1 MAKADELQ
9 VPAFPGA
16 EGYGKYTTGGRNG
29 EVYIVT
35 NLNDSG
41 PGSLR
46 DAVSESNRFV
56 VFEVSGNIILD
67 SPLRI
72 REDNLTIAGQT
83 VPCDG
88 ITVTNH
94 FTYIEGNNTIIRYMD
109 FRMGDLTESMADAL
123 SVRNRKDLI
132 IDHSSMSWSI
142 DEVASIYD
150 MKNVTLQHS
159 VVAEALHMT
168 DHDKGRHGFGGI
180 WGANTSYINNIIAHN
195 SSRNPRFKGMVR
207 DDQEKGLEF
216 RNNVI

>member
-1 MAKADELQ
+1 MAKADEQQ

-16 EGYGKYTTGGRNG
+16 EGYGKYTTGGRDG
-29 EVYIVT
+29 ELYIVT

-56 VFEVSGNIILD
+56 VFEVSGNIKLD

-72 REDNLTIAGQT
+72 RGDNITIAGQT
-83 VPCDG
+83 APGDG
-88 ITVTNH
+88 ITITNH
-94 FTYIEGNNTIIRYMD
+94 STYIEGNNTIIRYMRL
-109 FRMGDLTESMADAL
+109 RMGDQTESMADAL
-123 SVRNRKDLI
+123 SVRNRQDLI